1 MKKNFDK
8 AAIGHSDHTN
18 DIFSSI
24 SAVTLGAFIIE
35 KHITLDK
42 SFKGPDSDVSID
54 FNDLTKLVYQIRLIE
69 KSLGEERKINN
80 KEKIIRSWAHRSI
93 VTIKKIKK
101 GEIFSEEN
109 IWTKRPSTGI
119 PAKNYENIL
128 GKISNT
134 DIDNNTLLNIDDI
147 QK

>member
-1 MKKNFDK
+1 METSLSGPLKLLSKV
-8 AAIGHSDHTN
+8 IC
-18 DIFSSI
+18 FS
-24 SAVTLGAFIIE
+24 IINAP
-35 KHITLDK
+35 
-42 SFKGPDSDVSID
+42 S
-54 FNDLTKLVYQIRLIE
+54 
-69 KSLGEERKINN
+69 
-80 KEKIIRSWAHRSI
+80 

-109 IWTKRPSTGI
+109 IWTKRPGTGI

-134 DIDNNTLLNIDDI
+134 DIENNTLLNIDDI